1 LNDLSSNPAIRKQ
14 TLADTSY
21 SVPSP
26 AEPEAQRPAVR
37 RSAFWRALRLAVGL
51 ILLVLIFQ
59 LVDWPTFFNLLRTA
73 LPGYV
78 ALALSVNFV
87 DLALSAWRWQIL
99 LKSEGLSVPLLRL
112 ARYYLVS
119 LFFNNY
125 LPPFVGADAVRMLSL
140 KESKS
145 PGVRVVSVLIERGSG
160 LFALC
165 LFGGVAILANPELR
179 QYSALDALVLVA
191 LIGVAGAFAALLFP
205 ETWLWAVGLSKRIP
219 RLYDILL
226 DIASAGKRYRQ
237 KRTTLAATFL
247 ISALIQVTVMVA
259 YQFRALTFG
268 VDVSLWKMLLVVPA
282 ITMLSMLPI
291 SPGGIGT
298 REGFFALAFGLVGID
313 STTALAMALLA
324 RALDIV
330 MGVCGAIVW
339 LRDR

>member
-1 LNDLSSNPAIRKQ
+1 
-14 TLADTSY
+14 LADTSF
-21 SVPSP
+21 SASPP
-26 AEPEAQRPAVR
+26 AEPHAQRPAVWR
-37 RSAFWRALRLAVGL
+37 PNFWRVLRLAIGL
-51 ILLVLIFQ
+51 ILLVLIFR

-78 ALALSVNFV
+78 ALALSVNFI
-87 DLALSAWRWQIL
+87 DLMLSAWRWQIL
-99 LKSEGLSVPLLRL
+99 LKSESVDVPLLRL

-125 LPPFVGADAVRMLSL
+125 LPPFVGADAVRMLTI

-145 PGVRVVSVLIERGSG
+145 PGVRIVSVLIERGSG
-160 LFALC
+160 LFALL
-165 LFGGVAILANPELR
+165 LFGSVAILANPGLR
-179 QYSALDALVLVA
+179 QYVALDALVLVA
-191 LIGVAGAFAALLFP
+191 SVGAAAALAALLLP

-226 DIASAGKRYRQ
+226 DVASAGKRYRQ
-237 KRTTLAATFL
+237 RRKTLAATFL
-247 ISALIQVTVMVA
+247 ISALIQSTVMLA

-268 VDVSLWKMLLVVPA
+268 VDVSLWNMLLVVPA
-282 ITMLSMLPI
+282 ITLLTMLPI

-298 REGFFALAFGLVGID
+298 REGFFALTFGMIGID
-313 STTALAMALLA
+313 SATALAMALLA
-324 RALDIV
+324 RVLDIV